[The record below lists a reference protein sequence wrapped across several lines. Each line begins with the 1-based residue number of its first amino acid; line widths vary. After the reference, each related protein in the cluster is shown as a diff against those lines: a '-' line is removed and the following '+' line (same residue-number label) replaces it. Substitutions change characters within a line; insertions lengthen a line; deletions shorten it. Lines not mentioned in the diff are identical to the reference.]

1 MNFDLTS
8 SLLELVATYSS
19 IMILLSQ
26 VDDRRLVSERERGG
40 GRGGGRGEGER
51 VGGGRERRGRERGGG
66 REGEG
71 REGEGGRERGERGR
85 EGGRERGERERR
97 IAEHISARQPNPGC
111 ILAIM
116 RTYYMLVMLRN
127 VQLCTRKNRAP
138 CMCMRQPWPAQGK
151 TCASAF

>member
-40 GRGGGRGEGER
+40 GRGGGRGEG
-51 VGGGRERRGRERGGG
+51 GGGRGEGEKGEGERGREGGRGERGGG
-66 REGEG
+66 WEGEG
-71 REGEGGRERGERGR
+71 REGEGGREGER
-85 EGGRERGERERR
+85 ERERR